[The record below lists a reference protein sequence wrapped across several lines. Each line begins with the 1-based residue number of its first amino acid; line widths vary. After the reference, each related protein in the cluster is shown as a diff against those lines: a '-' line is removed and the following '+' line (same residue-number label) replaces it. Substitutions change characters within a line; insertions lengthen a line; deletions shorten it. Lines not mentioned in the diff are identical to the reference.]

1 MNSEHLQS
9 LVLDKLADLKAQAVL
24 ALDVRKLTSIADAM
38 IIATCTSNRHVKALA
53 DNVVEGAKEA
63 GVPPIGVEGEK
74 SGEWV
79 LVDLGDVIVHIM
91 QPETREFYQL
101 EKLWDVPA

>member
-38 IIATCTSNRHVKALA
+38 IIATGTSNRHVKALA

>member
-9 LVLDKLADLKAQAVL
+9 LVLDKLSDLKAQAVL

-38 IIATCTSNRHVKALA
+38 IIATGTSNRHVKALA